1 VIDTFY
7 DEDEEIIG
15 TSLTISGKKFQ
26 VIGVMAEVGTSIVPM
41 RVDDLVII
49 RSLTAEKSIL
59 GTNGTVMINVQAT
72 SVDTVEA
79 ATEEITEIL
88 REEHGLR
95 DNQEN
100 DFRIMDTGSM
110 VSAAQESAELM
121 TVLLIIIAAITLLVS
136 GIGIMNVMFVTV
148 SERTKEI
155 GIAKAIGAKQGDIL
169 MQFLLESVILSMI
182 AGLIGIMLGITAI
195 NIINYLNLITTAN
208 TLTGPITGFSFSV
221 IVGVFFGFY
230 PALKGSQLDPVDT
243 LRSE

>member
-1 VIDTFY
+1 MIDTFY